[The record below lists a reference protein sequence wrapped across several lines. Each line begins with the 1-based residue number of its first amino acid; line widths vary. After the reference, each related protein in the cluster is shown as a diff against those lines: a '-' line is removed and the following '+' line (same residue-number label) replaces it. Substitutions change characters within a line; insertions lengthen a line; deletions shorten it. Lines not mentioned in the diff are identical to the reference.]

1 MSEIDNKIHPQIDI
15 AHDMEKSYTSY
26 SGSVIIGRA
35 LPDVRDGFKP
45 VHRRIVMAMHEAG
58 MDFNKPYDKSAAIVG
73 DVMKKYHPHGDSS
86 IYDAVVRMA
95 QPFTMGVNLIDGQGN
110 FGSIDGDPAAAMRY
124 TEVRMAKITH
134 QLIHDIEKNTVEFR
148 DTYNAARKEPVVLPA
163 AFPNLLVNGS
173 SGIAVGM
180 ATNIPPYNF
189 TEIMEACIYCLEN
202 KNATGQDLLKI
213 VKGPDFPTYGT
224 ILGIN
229 NVRQA
234 MLTGKGVITIRG
246 KATIESHGNRQMI
259 VITEIPYQVNKAKMI
274 EKIIELLK
282 EKKIEG
288 ISDIRDETAL
298 EGIRVIIEL
307 KRDAIA
313 DVVLNRLYKY
323 TPLQESFG
331 INMVAIDEMRPKQM
345 SLIEIIKA
353 FLNFRI
359 EVVTKR
365 INFDLAKLR
374 DKVHILIG
382 LAIAIGDIDR
392 VIAIIRS
399 STDTADARAKLLAE
413 KWPAKFLDEISETI
427 ERDLNVI
434 DDQNFCK
441 LTEEQVKAIL
451 DLRLHKLTKLEKNK
465 VIDEINQLAK
475 EIQKCLILLNSP
487 DELEKLII
495 SELTHLKNEFH
506 SPRKTQIVDAN
517 AEENIEDLMEQEDMV
532 VTVTN
537 SGYVK
542 RVALDAYRTQSRGG
556 KGKSGQLI
564 GAEDCVAQLFT
575 ANTHVHVLFFFDS
588 GYVYKTK
595 VYKLPEGDPSSRGR
609 AITNIFPVTMDSKI
623 KKVIPLPDDEET
635 WGDYEIIFV
644 TSRGNIRRNSL
655 EDFRNINSNGKI
667 AIRFDDNEAL
677 PIEDSE
683 EGEMP
688 NVSNY
693 PDYLID
699 VCLCKAENHVFIA
712 SYQGK
717 AVHFPVNA
725 LRVFKS
731 RTSNGVR
738 AIRLAPD
745 DYVISAA
752 IVSDKQFEDLE
763 LRDKYL
769 SIPYEDRMKL
779 KTMEKSDFKSENYE
793 GFDFEIAKDYAKNE
807 ELMLS
812 VTENGFGKMTSLYD
826 YRVTNRGG
834 SGVTNI
840 LTTARNGGVVGSCPV
855 ELDDNIMLMTNK
867 GKVIR
872 INVAQIRISGRNTQG
887 VTLLKVG
894 EGEKIKSIAKV
905 YEQE

>member
-1 MSEIDNKIHPQIDI
+1 MSSIENQNNQIQEIDI
-15 AHDMEKSYTSY
+15 AFDMEKSYTSY

-45 VHRRIVMAMHEAG
+45 VHRRIIIAMHEAG

-95 QPFTMGVNLIDGQGN
+95 QPFTMGINLIDGQGN

-124 TEVRMAKITH
+124 TEVRMAKIAH
-134 QLIHDIEKNTVEFR
+134 HLIHDIEKNTV
-148 DTYNAARKEPVVLPA
+148 AARKEPVVLPA

-180 ATNIPPYNF
+180 ATNIPPFNF

-202 KNATGQDLLKI
+202 KDATGQDLLKI

-224 ILGIN
+224 ILGVN
-229 NVRQA
+229 AVRQA
-234 MLTGKGVITIRG
+234 MLTGRGSVVIRG
-246 KATIESHGNRQMI
+246 KAEIERNGNRQSI
-259 VITEIPYQVNKAKMI
+259 IISELPYQVNKTKLI

-282 EKKIEG
+282 EKKIDG

-323 TPLQESFG
+323 TQLQESFG
-331 INMVAIDEMRPKQM
+331 VNMVAIDDMRPKQM
-345 SLIEIIKA
+345 SLIEIIRA
-353 FLNFRI
+353 FLQFRI

-365 INFDLAKLR
+365 IQFDLGKLR

-382 LAIAIGDIDR
+382 LIVAIGDIDR

-399 STDTADARAKLLAE
+399 SSDTNDARAKLLAE
-413 KWPAKFLDEISETI
+413 KWQATFLNEISEAI

-434 DDQNFCK
+434 DENNYCQ

-451 DLRLHKLTKLEKNK
+451 DLRLHRLTKLEKNK
-465 VIDEINQLAK
+465 LIDEINDLAR
-475 EIQKCLILLNSP
+475 EIQKCLIWLNSP
-487 DELEKLII
+487 EEMEKLIAL
-495 SELTHLKNEFH
+495 ELTQMKNEFQM
-506 SPRKTQIVDAN
+506 PRRTQIVD
-517 AEENIEDLMEQEDMV
+517 EKIDENIEDLMEQEDMV
-532 VTVTN
+532 VTITN

-556 KGKSGQLI
+556 KGKSGQLLS
-564 GAEDCVAQLFT
+564 AEDCVSELFT
-575 ANTHVHVLFFFDS
+575 ANTHVHILFFFDT

-595 VYKLPEGDPSSRGR
+595 VYKLPEGEPSSRGR
-609 AITNIFPVTMDSKI
+609 AITNIFPVTMESKI
-623 KKVIPLPDDEET
+623 KKVMPLPEDETT
-635 WGDYEIIFV
+635 WGEYEIIFV

-655 EDFRNINSNGKI
+655 EDFRNIQSNGKI
-667 AIRFDDNEAL
+667 AIKFDDNEVL

-683 EGEMP
+683 DGDMP
-688 NVSNY
+688 NASSH
-693 PDYLID
+693 PDYLVD
-699 VCLCKAENHVFIA
+699 VCLCKAEDHVFIA
-712 SYQGK
+712 TYEGK
-717 AVHFPVNA
+717 AVRFPVDN

-738 AIRLAPD
+738 AIRLSQD
-745 DYVISAA
+745 DYVISAS
-752 IVSDKQFEDLE
+752 ILGNMQFEDVE
-763 LRDKYL
+763 VRDRYL
-769 SIPYEDRMKL
+769 SIAYENRMKV
-779 KTMEKSDFKSENYE
+779 KSMSENEFKSDEYD
-793 GFDFEIAKDYAKNE
+793 GFDYQTMKDYAEKE
-807 ELMLS
+807 QLILS
-812 VTENGFGKMTSLYD
+812 VTENGFGKMTSSYD

-834 SGVTNI
+834 SGVVNI
-840 LTTARNGGVVGSCPV
+840 STSIRNGGVVGSCPV
-855 ELDDNIMLMTNK
+855 EIDDNIMLITNK
-867 GKVIR
+867 GKIIR
-872 INVAQIRISGRNTQG
+872 INVSQIRISGRGAQG
-887 VTLLKVG
+887 VTLIKVSD
-894 EGEKIKSIAKV
+894 GEKINSIAKV
-905 YEQE
+905 YEQ